1 MVLSCFCQDLSCLFD
16 RFHHVA
22 WGHNFSRVWKTNW
35 RVKRIDICCEFAKKT
50 LTKKLANVRR
60 QVFKR
65 LTWRNVTIDWS
76 WRRKFYESDVIWK
89 SVRVPQRVSPSV
101 VGTDFNPGNINV
113 SSECREVK
121 QKTSRQVWAPVGL
134 IWGPDI
140 VSSKHDVEVGSAVN
154 TVCRGQ
160 HEGLRY
166 QWTSTEPGRDNQ
178 GDSKNGKQ
186 PTTNICG

>member
-1 MVLSCFCQDLSCLFD
+1 M
-16 RFHHVA
+16 
-22 WGHNFSRVWKTNW
+22 
-35 RVKRIDICCEFAKKT
+35 
-50 LTKKLANVRR
+50 ANLRR

-65 LTWRNVTIDWS
+65 LTWWNVTVDWS

-89 SVRVPQRVSPSV
+89 GVRVPQRVSPSV

-140 VSSKHDVEVGSAVN
+140 VGSKHDVEVGSAVN

-186 PTTNICG
+186 PTTNIRGKTRHRQRRSLPSKAICVPQPPHHQRCKGKHYWDPG

>member
-35 RVKRIDICCEFAKKT
+35 RVKRIDICCEFEKT
-50 LTKKLANVRR
+50 LTQKLANVRR
-60 QVFKR
+60 QVFKK
-65 LTWRNVTIDWS
+65 LTWWNVTVDWS

-89 SVRVPQRVSPSV
+89 GVRVPQRVSPSV

-121 QKTSRQVWAPVGL
+121 QKTSLGTCWAHLRPWYCELQAWCRSRKRRQHSVPR
-134 IWGPDI
+134 
-140 VSSKHDVEVGSAVN
+140 SARRSPISMN
-154 TVCRGQ
+154 LHRTWTGQ
-160 HEGLRY
+160 SGWQQKWKAAH
-166 QWTSTEPGRDNQ
+166 N
-178 GDSKNGKQ
+178 
-186 PTTNICG
+186 